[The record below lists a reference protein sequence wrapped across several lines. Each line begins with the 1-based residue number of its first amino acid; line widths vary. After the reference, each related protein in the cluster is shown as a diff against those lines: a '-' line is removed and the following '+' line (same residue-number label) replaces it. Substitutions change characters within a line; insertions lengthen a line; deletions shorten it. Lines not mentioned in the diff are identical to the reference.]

1 MPQLT
6 EDQMAKFDSAMS
18 AYEAIKSD
26 IMPLK
31 GKLDAF
37 DAKKFDDLSQD
48 VLKGLD
54 ASEQVKALKAAQDD
68 FAAKQALIEEKGRQL
83 EAALNR
89 PVIAVTDESKAKET
103 AALGT
108 KLFNQFARK
117 RGEGQTYF
125 DEYFDAV
132 KAVGDHTL
140 ADAER
145 KALSVNSDPNG
156 GYLVTPE
163 FGGIVQQ
170 QVYETSPLRQL
181 ATVAQIGT
189 DSIEYLTDNDQ
200 AGWNWVGETQARPDT
215 STPVLGAI
223 RVNVNELEAMPNVTQ
238 KLIDDAT
245 IDIENWVAMKVAEVF
260 SRGEATAF
268 ISGNGVNKPMGILSY
283 AAGTSVPQMQVQQV
297 PLGSVSAFT
306 YTGMLALMGALK
318 EPYQKNATFLTQRA
332 SMQLL
337 LGVVD
342 GQGRPIFNPD
352 YTRNS
357 SMEGYVMGQPVRFAN
372 DLPSVAANALAIA
385 YGDWKKS
392 YLIVDRFGIRV
403 LRDPY
408 TNKPYVRFYTTKRVG
423 GGVINPEAYKLGK
436 FSVS

>member
-6 EDQMAKFDSAMS
+6 DDQIASFEKGMLAM
-18 AYEAIKSD
+18 EALKSD
-26 IMPLK
+26 IAPKLT
-31 GKLDAF
+31 KLDAF
-37 DAKKFDDLSQD
+37 DAKKFDDIQRD
-48 VLKGLD
+48 ILKAMD
-54 ASEQVKALKAAQDD
+54 ASEQVKAVEARQADIE
-68 FAAKQALIEEKGRQL
+68 AKNALIEQKNKQL

-89 PVIAVTDESKAKET
+89 PVLAVTDESKAKET

-125 DEYFDAV
+125 DEYFDGV
-132 KAVGDHTL
+132 KAVGDHAL

-145 KALSVNSDPNG
+145 KALSVNSDPSG

-163 FGGIVQQ
+163 FGGIIQQ

-215 STPVLGAI
+215 STPVLGMI

-238 KLIDDAT
+238 KLLDDAT
-245 IDIENWVAMKVAEVF
+245 IDIEAWVAGKVAEVF
-260 SRGEATAF
+260 ARGEATAF

-297 PLGSVSAFT
+297 PLGSASAFT
-306 YTGMLALMGALK
+306 YPGLLALMGALK

-337 LGVVD
+337 LGVTD
-342 GQGRPIFNPD
+342 LQGRPIFNPD

-372 DLPSVAANALAIA
+372 DLPAVAANALAIA

-392 YLIVDRFGIRV
+392 YLIVDRFGVRV